1 MVAVALAGA
10 NGHTGFAMSLTRQSG
25 HYLAIGL
32 VQWLLD
38 WAVMVGLSHL
48 GLPVEAANVAGRISG
63 ATLGFW
69 ANGRFTF
76 AGADTAVGRRQ
87 LFRFLVMWLGTT
99 AASTWAL
106 GTIDDVLGL
115 EWAWLAKPLV
125 ELALGALG
133 FFISRH
139 WVYRK

>member
-1 MVAVALAGA
+1 
-10 NGHTGFAMSLTRQSG
+10 MSLLRQSR

-32 VQWLLD
+32 LQWLLD
-38 WAVMVGLSHL
+38 WGVMVGLSHL
-48 GLPVEAANVAGRISG
+48 GAPVEPANVAGRICG

-69 ANGRFTF
+69 ANGRITF
-76 AGADTAVGRRQ
+76 AGADTTVGRRQ

-106 GTIDDVLGL
+106 ATIDDVLGL
-115 EWAWLAKPLV
+115 KWAWLAKPLV

-133 FFISRH
+133 FFMSRH

>member
-1 MVAVALAGA
+1 
-10 NGHTGFAMSLTRQSG
+10 MSLGRQGG
-25 HYLAIGL
+25 HYLAIGI

-38 WAVMVGLSHL
+38 WGVMVGLSHL
-48 GLPVEAANVAGRISG
+48 GLPVEWANISG
-63 ATLGFW
+63 RVCGASLGFW

-76 AGADTAVGRRQ
+76 AGANTAVGRHQ
-87 LFRFLVMWLGTT
+87 LARFLVMWLGTT
-99 AASTWAL
+99 AASTWAM

-115 EWAWLAKPLV
+115 QWAWLAKPVV

-133 FFISRH
+133 FFMSRH

>member
-1 MVAVALAGA
+1 MAG
-10 NGHTGFAMSLTRQSG
+10 GCGRGRTLSLLRQSR

-38 WAVMVGLSHL
+38 WGVMVGLSHL
-48 GLPVEAANVAGRISG
+48 GSPVEVANIAGRVCG
-63 ATLGFW
+63 ASLGFW

-76 AGADTAVGRRQ
+76 AGTSTAVGRHQ
-87 LFRFLVMWLGTT
+87 LLRFVVMWLGTT
-99 AASTWAL
+99 VASTWAL
-106 GTIDDVLGL
+106 ALVDDLLGL
-115 EWAWLAKPLV
+115 KWAWLAKPLV

-133 FFISRH
+133 FFLSRH